1 MKRRDAFK
9 KLSLFVYGSLTIPAS
24 TILHSCSPSSKEINW
39 VPKYLNLNEAFFL
52 TEVSNVV
59 IPNTEF
65 PGALAVGVPSEI
77 EEYIFNVKE
86 EDEIQSFRKE
96 LNEFEKYLNNLN
108 PNKSFY
114 ESSLE
119 EKTKIFNSLQK
130 NINEK
135 IYRDIYMSLKSSIAT
150 SYFRS
155 EVGATKVLKY
165 NGPSVVLGSY
175 KGCIPFEEVG
185 KTWAI

>member
-1 MKRRDAFK
+1 
-9 KLSLFVYGSLTIPAS
+9 
-24 TILHSCSPSSKEINW
+24 
-39 VPKYLNLNEAFFL
+39 
-52 TEVSNVV
+52 
-59 IPNTEF
+59 
-65 PGALAVGVPSEI
+65 
-77 EEYIFNVKE
+77 
-86 EDEIQSFRKE
+86 
-96 LNEFEKYLNNLN
+96 LN

-130 NINEK
+130 NMNEK

>member
-9 KLSLFVYGSLTIPAS
+9 NLSLFVYGSLTIPAS
-24 TILHSCSPSSKEINW
+24 SLLNSCSPSSKKVNW
-39 VPKYLNLNEAFFL
+39 NPKYLSENEAFFL
-52 TEVSNVV
+52 TEISNVI

-65 PGALAVGVPSEI
+65 PGAIAVGVPAEI

-86 EDEIQSFRKE
+86 ENEIQSFIKE
-96 LNEFEKYLNNLN
+96 LNQLDEYLNNLN
-108 PNKSFY
+108 SNKSFY
-114 ESSLE
+114 ESTLA
-119 EKTKIFNSLQK
+119 EKTKILNELQNNK
-130 NINEK
+130 DIK
-135 IYRDIYMSLKSSIAT
+135 IHREIYMNLKSSVVT

-155 EVGATKVLKY
+155 EVGAKQVLKY
-165 NGPSVVLGSY
+165 NGPSIVLGDY